1 MRVLY
6 LFQDEY
12 PWDIRVE
19 KIVMSLDLAGI
30 PTTIVSRNRQGLPRE
45 EKLFPNV
52 TVRRLPKGLSS
63 IDRNILN
70 FPAFFSPIWLKE
82 LEKSIKKDMPDV
94 LIVRDLPLSPTA
106 YYVGKKHKI
115 PVIMDMAEN
124 YPAMIQD
131 TWKFQGPN
139 FIDYIIRNPNLLKK
153 LEEWIVPKMDGI
165 WVVSAAS
172 KKRVYKLTG
181 REEKIW
187 IVGNTPYLRKEQEI
201 ELHPYAKKIKENSAL
216 CLLYV
221 GGLEKTRGLQTV
233 LFALPLIIEK
243 LKKEVHFLIV
253 GQGKSVNDLKNLVT
267 ELKLENYV
275 EFSGWIDQKY
285 VPGIISSSDICLIP
299 HYVTDHT
306 NTTIPNKIYDYL
318 AQGKPVVASNAQ
330 ALRDI
335 VEEFGCGRIYDDHD
349 SEGLANIIVELD
361 NEDLRNVLGN
371 VGRTAVIKKYNWQVD
386 EKVVFESLEQI
397 VKVKNLH

>member
-1 MRVLY
+1 VRVLY

-181 REEKIW
+181 REE
-187 IVGNTPYLRKEQEI
+187 T
-201 ELHPYAKKIKENSAL
+201 
-216 CLLYV
+216 C
-221 GGLEKTRGLQTV
+221 LQTDRSGGKD
-233 LFALPLIIEK
+233 LDCRKYAL
-243 LKKEVHFLIV
+243 
-253 GQGKSVNDLKNLVT
+253 S
-267 ELKLENYV
+267 
-275 EFSGWIDQKY
+275 
-285 VPGIISSSDICLIP
+285 
-299 HYVTDHT
+299 
-306 NTTIPNKIYDYL
+306 
-318 AQGKPVVASNAQ
+318 
-330 ALRDI
+330 
-335 VEEFGCGRIYDDHD
+335 
-349 SEGLANIIVELD
+349 
-361 NEDLRNVLGN
+361 
-371 VGRTAVIKKYNWQVD
+371 
-386 EKVVFESLEQI
+386 
-397 VKVKNLH
+397 